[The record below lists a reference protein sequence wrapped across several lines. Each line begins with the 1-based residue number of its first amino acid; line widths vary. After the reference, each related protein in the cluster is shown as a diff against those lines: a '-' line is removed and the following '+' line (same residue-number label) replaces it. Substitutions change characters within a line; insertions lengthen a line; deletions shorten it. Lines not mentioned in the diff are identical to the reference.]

1 MIQYSR
7 SPVQLVGMLL
17 LVIGTYWLFLFLS
30 QRRILFP
37 APSTAGAPPRPPD
50 AHQVWLPLDSGR
62 TEAWYFPPLVPT
74 VGPVPL
80 LLFGHGNAE
89 LIDYWPDSFQDPR
102 RWGMAVL
109 LVEFPGYG
117 RSEGRPAE
125 STVRS
130 AFLSAYDW
138 ATARGD
144 VDPERIVGY
153 GRSLGGGAIGLLARE
168 RPLAAIILES
178 AFTSTRP
185 FAAQFGAPGFLI
197 RDPFDTAEAV
207 EAFDG
212 PLLVLHGEHDEII
225 PAKHGR
231 ELAAAGDGELHML
244 PCGHNDCPR
253 SWDLILDF
261 LLTREIVAPDIQR

>member
-1 MIQYSR
+1 MIRSGAQY
-7 SPVQLVGMLL
+7 VGVLL
-17 LVIGTYWLFLFLS
+17 LVIGGYWLFLFLS
-30 QRRILFP
+30 QRRIMFP
-37 APSTAGAPPRPPD
+37 APSTAGAPPRPSD
-50 AHQVWLPLDSGR
+50 AHQVWLPLDGGR

-74 VGPVPL
+74 VKPAPL

-89 LIDYWPDSFQDPR
+89 LIDYWPDSFQEPR

-109 LVEFPGYG
+109 LVEYPGYG
-117 RSEGRPAE
+117 RSQGRPAE

-130 AFLSAYDW
+130 TFLAAYDW
-138 ATARGD
+138 ATAHEE

-153 GRSLGGGAIGLLARE
+153 GRSLGGAAIGLLTRE

-185 FAAQFGAPGFLI
+185 FAARFGAPGFLV

-207 EAFDG
+207 KTFRG
-212 PLLVLHGEHDEII
+212 PLLVLHGEFDDII
-225 PAKHGR
+225 PTKHGR
-231 ELAAAGDGELHML
+231 ELAAAGNGELHLL

-253 SWDLILDF
+253 SWGLILDF
-261 LLTREIVAPDIQR
+261 LLTHGIVDRNTHR

>member
-1 MIQYSR
+1 MIRTSAQF
-7 SPVQLVGMLL
+7 VGVLL
-17 LVIGTYWLFLFLS
+17 LMVAAYWFFLFLS

-37 APSTAGAPPRPPD
+37 APSTAGAPPRPSD
-50 AHQVWLPLDSGR
+50 AYQVWLPLDSGR
-62 TEAWYFPPLVPT
+62 AEAWYFPPLVPT

-80 LLFGHGNAE
+80 LLFAHGNAE

-109 LVEFPGYG
+109 LVEYPGYG
-117 RSEGRPAE
+117 RSEGRSAE
-125 STVRS
+125 STVRR
-130 AFLSAYDW
+130 AYLAAYDW
-138 ATARGD
+138 ATARDD

-153 GRSLGGGAIGLLARE
+153 GRSLGGGAIGLLARD

-185 FAAQFGAPGFLI
+185 FAARFGAPGFLI
-197 RDPFDTAEAV
+197 RDLFDTAEAV
-207 EAFDG
+207 RAYDG

-225 PAKHGR
+225 PTKHGR
-231 ELAAAGDGELHML
+231 ELAAAGNGELHLL

-253 SWDLILDF
+253 SWSIIREFLPAHGILS
-261 LLTREIVAPDIQR
+261 TEATHR